1 MLHIVLR
8 MSGSPTFFTFLT
20 IANLRRHTQCVA
32 GAVNVLH
39 LAASVSYCFCK
50 TLTELSR
57 SSSCTEGIVTLP
69 DAETMCRFFSDELLQ
84 CPVRADW
91 RPLYPH
97 GIYIVSNCA

>member
-1 MLHIVLR
+1 MLHIVFR

-57 SSSCTEGIVTLP
+57 SPSCTKGIVTLP
-69 DAETMCRFFSDELLQ
+69 DAETMCRFFQ
-84 CPVRADW
+84 MNFFKCPVRAA
-91 RPLYPH
+91 
-97 GIYIVSNCA
+97 CT